1 MRTYKPLGNRIVVEV
16 EEEPTVSP
24 GGIALLPPVEEP
36 RQSLGTVI
44 AVGPG
49 RRHKKTGK
57 LIPTT
62 IRVGERVAFSR
73 YGHHP
78 APGDPKVRVFH
89 EESVHYV
96 LDV

>member
-1 MRTYKPLGNRIVVEV
+1 MNYRPTQNYIVADVGDSEPEV
-16 EEEPTVSP
+16 TPF
-24 GGIALLPPVEEP
+24 GIILPIPKEEP
-36 RQSLGTVI
+36 RQSIGTVI

-62 IRVGERVAFSR
+62 VRVGDRVAFSK
-73 YGHHP
+73 YGHTKI
-78 APGDPKVRVFH
+78 GTLRVFH

-96 LDV
+96 CDP